1 MSDHSR
7 IWVVKLG
14 THVISDEQG
23 LNQAVLGTLVRQI
36 GLLVGQGIQV
46 IVVSSG
52 AVRAGLDAVPHLG
65 AGADEVSRRQVCS
78 AIGQIY
84 LMQAY
89 QRFFSTHQHHCAQV
103 LATKADFRDRRHY
116 LNMQQCLKALLAEN
130 VTPIVN
136 ENDVV
141 SVSELMFTD
150 NDELAGL
157 ISGMVNAEKL
167 VILSDIDHVYR
178 MVDGKKQPIMVWAED
193 DRQRLP
199 TMLNRTPAVDANE
212 MPAARSTFG
221 RGGMHTKLK
230 VALRTAAM
238 GTEVWIGNGRCENI
252 LQRLAA
258 GESVGTRFAA
268 QAGKTA
274 VKRWVAS
281 SSGYEKAA
289 VIVNQ
294 GAEKVLRDPDRLVSL
309 LPVGV
314 LMVRG
319 EFAKGD
325 ILRIENENGHL
336 LGLGKA
342 QYGAEALHKAMG
354 QRQQKA
360 VIHYDYLFIDID

>member
-7 IWVVKLG
+7 IWVIKLG
-14 THVISDEQG
+14 THVISDESG
-23 LNQAVLGTLVRQI
+23 LNDKVLSGLVYQI
-36 GLLVGQGIQV
+36 CKLAQQGIRV
-46 IVVSSG
+46 ILVSSG
-52 AVRAGLDAVPHLG
+52 AVRAGLDAVPHLNQ
-65 AGADEVSRRQVCS
+65 GADEVSRRQVCS

-89 QRFFSTHQHHCAQV
+89 QRFFSQYQQHCAQV

-116 LNMQQCLKALLAEN
+116 LNMQQCLAALLAEN

-141 SVSELMFTD
+141 SVTELMFTD

-157 ISGMVNAEKL
+157 ISSMVNAEKL
-167 VILSDIDHVYR
+167 VILSNIDHVYHI
-178 MVDGKKQPIMVWAED
+178 VNGEKKAISNWSDSEHQFSS
-193 DRQRLP
+193 
-199 TMLNRTPAVDANE
+199 TMLNPMNASGSRQALP
-212 MPAARSTFG
+212 ARSAFG

-230 VALRTAAM
+230 TALRAAAM
-238 GTEVWIGNGRCENI
+238 GTEVWIGNGRRKNNLLE
-252 LQRLAA
+252 LAQ
-258 GESVGTRFAA
+258 GEAIGTCFPP

-281 SSGYEKAA
+281 SSGHEKAA
-289 VIVNQ
+289 IVVNE
-294 GAEKVLRDPDRLVSL
+294 GAEKVLRDPGRLVSL

-314 LMVRG
+314 LQAKG

-325 ILRIENENGHL
+325 ILRIENEAGEL

-342 QYGAEALHKAMG
+342 QYGVEALHNAIG
-354 QRQQKA
+354 QRQQKPI
-360 VIHYDYLFIDID
+360 IHYDYLFIDID